1 MKKIISSVVV
11 VLLLLGIMAFAVTA
25 GSPDPVLTVGTV
37 MAKAGET
44 VNVVVSITEIECASY
59 ELVVEYAEG
68 LTLKKVTRGSQYL
81 GMFTSNK
88 DTGKIVDFTS
98 SDTYLEGD
106 LFVLTFDVAANAPDG
121 LLEVDVNLKGFY
133 NANQEK
139 LNVEIVSG
147 GVQVYSHIPGDVVY
161 ENFSQS
167 NGETY
172 CDQVVYCTLCN
183 EELSRVRAPYL
194 CVTVGTAQDDPGATV
209 RVPVSVSV
217 AQYAS
222 YELAVKYD
230 EALTLTKIEK
240 GSQYLGFFTGNED
253 TGKVLDFTSSDV
265 EVEGDIFWLTFE
277 IAESVPAGTQLDV
290 SVEIKGFYKASGEAF
305 AVEVVSGGVIAHA
318 HAYEAKVTAPTCENA
333 GYTTYTCRCGDSYV
347 ADHTEPLGHAP
358 AAAVEE
364 NRHYEDGVCCA
375 DSVVYCSRCK
385 TKLSSEKVEL
395 YLLGDVNNDGE
406 VSVLDAMIVAQYI
419 VGDIGDDRILWDAAN
434 VNGDEEISVLDA
446 MVIAQY
452 IVGDISKF
460 PAEQ

>member
-147 GVQVYSHIPGDVVY
+147 GVQVYSHIPGDVV
-161 ENFSQS
+161 
-167 NGETY
+167 
-172 CDQVVYCTLCN
+172 
-183 EELSRVRAPYL
+183 
-194 CVTVGTAQDDPGATV
+194 
-209 RVPVSVSV
+209 
-217 AQYAS
+217 
-222 YELAVKYD
+222 
-230 EALTLTKIEK
+230 
-240 GSQYLGFFTGNED
+240 
-253 TGKVLDFTSSDV
+253 
-265 EVEGDIFWLTFE
+265 
-277 IAESVPAGTQLDV
+277 
-290 SVEIKGFYKASGEAF
+290 
-305 AVEVVSGGVIAHA
+305 
-318 HAYEAKVTAPTCENA
+318 
-333 GYTTYTCRCGDSYV
+333 
-347 ADHTEPLGHAP
+347 
-358 AAAVEE
+358 
-364 NRHYEDGVCCA
+364 
-375 DSVVYCSRCK
+375 
-385 TKLSSEKVEL
+385 
-395 YLLGDVNNDGE
+395 
-406 VSVLDAMIVAQYI
+406 
-419 VGDIGDDRILWDAAN
+419 
-434 VNGDEEISVLDA
+434 
-446 MVIAQY
+446 
-452 IVGDISKF
+452 
-460 PAEQ
+460 